1 VWAVDAKVDM
11 GVVSKK
17 PCLCMEETMKWV
29 RAVGVPARLI
39 AFCLV
44 ILSAFAAPAAAD
56 NDGVTVKEVQVAFVD
71 QRLVVLLI
79 VDERAMAIHVD
90 STVAASIH
98 SVLSR
103 TPTRRPLSHD
113 LMRLILLELDAK
125 VTRAV
130 ITLKDKTYHADL
142 TITVGD
148 KAFIFDSRSSDAI
161 ALAIL
166 FKAPIVVTQ
175 GTWDFAS
182 RVWDEPQGET
192 S

>member
-1 VWAVDAKVDM
+1 
-11 GVVSKK
+11 
-17 PCLCMEETMKWV
+17 MKWV
-29 RAVGVPARLI
+29 RAVPVGLI
-39 AFCLV
+39 APCL
-44 ILSAFAAPAAAD
+44 IFLYAFAAMAAAD
-56 NDGVTVKEVQVAFVD
+56 DGGVTVKEVKVALVE
-71 QRLVVLLI
+71 QNLVVLLI
-79 VDERAMAIHVD
+79 VDNRALAIHVD
-90 STVAASIH
+90 PTVAASIH

-142 TITVGD
+142 TIMMGD
-148 KAFIFDSRSSDAI
+148 RDFIFDGRSSDAI

-166 FKAPIVVTQ
+166 FKAPIIVAK

-182 RVWDEPQGET
+182 RAWEEPLGET

>member
-1 VWAVDAKVDM
+1 
-11 GVVSKK
+11 
-17 PCLCMEETMKWV
+17 MKRV
-29 RAVGVPARLI
+29 RALGRSATFAPLLI
-39 AFCLV
+39 FLYAL
-44 ILSAFAAPAAAD
+44 AALAAATE
-56 NDGVTVKEVQVAFVD
+56 DGVTVKEVKVAFAE
-71 QRLVVLLI
+71 QNLVVLLI
-79 VDERAMAIHVD
+79 VDDRAMAIHVD
-90 STVAASIH
+90 PTVAASIH

-130 ITLKDKTYHADL
+130 ITLKEKTYYADL
-142 TITVGD
+142 TITIGD

-166 FKAPIVVTQ
+166 FKAPIIVAK

-182 RVWDEPQGET
+182 RVWEEPQGET

>member
-1 VWAVDAKVDM
+1 M
-11 GVVSKK
+11 NR
-17 PCLCMEETMKWV
+17 V
-29 RAVGVPARLI
+29 RALSVPTRLI
-39 AFCLV
+39 AFCL
-44 ILSAFAAPAAAD
+44 IFLYPFAALAAAD
-56 NDGVTVKEVQVAFVD
+56 NGDVTVKDVKVAFVD
-71 QRLVVLLI
+71 QNLVVLLI
-79 VDERAMAIHVD
+79 VDNRAMAIHVD

-130 ITLKDKTYHADL
+130 ITLKDKTYYADL
-142 TITVGD
+142 TVAIGD
-148 KAFIFDSRSSDAI
+148 RAIIFDCRSSDAI

-166 FKAPIVVTQ
+166 FKAPIVVAK
-175 GTWDFAS
+175 GTWDLAS
-182 RVWDEPQGET
+182 RAWDEPEGET

>member
-1 VWAVDAKVDM
+1 
-11 GVVSKK
+11 
-17 PCLCMEETMKWV
+17 MKWV

-39 AFCLV
+39 VLCLIFLNAFGSL
-44 ILSAFAAPAAAD
+44 AAAD
-56 NDGVTVKEVQVAFVD
+56 DADVTVKEVKVAFVE
-71 QRLVVLLI
+71 QNLVVLLI
-79 VDERAMAIHVD
+79 VDNRAMAIHVD
-90 STVAASIH
+90 PTVAASIH

-130 ITLKDKTYHADL
+130 ITLKDKTYYADL
-142 TITVGD
+142 TIMMGD
-148 KAFIFDSRSSDAI
+148 RPFIFDSRSSDAI

-166 FKAPIVVTQ
+166 FKAPIVVAK

-182 RVWDEPQGET
+182 RVWEEPQGET